1 MVLKGED
8 GEGFHKSSRSLN
20 FPSNVVS
27 FFSAWANFFAKTFR
41 ESWLFLSC
49 DEFVLLFWKRDYPC
63 CDISAEITPEL
74 EKVFKFCN
82 VKSNVKFAE
91 ALLFWK
97 QRSARKISEGSY
109 GEIYQFKHVDGTDRV
124 FKCVPVNG
132 QHPMSSYLE
141 YSSRNVSNRHS
152 LLEIRKYKFRNS
164 FHSICLV
171 RDHFPECLVRAWW
184 DYRSS
189 LERLKDPAE
198 HHQPDQYP
206 ESQLYLTIESSFC
219 GEPLTMRML
228 QNAWLGV
235 SIMSQITAAL
245 AVAEAAY
252 NFEHRDIHLGNI
264 LVRSTNAVSLK
275 YTIHN
280 HHFSIETVG
289 YHVFIIDFTLSR
301 IYCDQNVYCVGL
313 DEIARQSNENKE
325 VSDCIWLNH
334 KNIYKIMAEYSKR
347 EWDKYMPITNIIW
360 LKYMNENILDYL
372 QKNNPQFMKLVPPNN
387 EHNQMKAINLLRK
400 WNDCILQ
407 HKSAMDLLNNT
418 ILEITLLFAC
428 MNDTS

>member
-1 MVLKGED
+1 
-8 GEGFHKSSRSLN
+8 
-20 FPSNVVS
+20 
-27 FFSAWANFFAKTFR
+27 
-41 ESWLFLSC
+41 
-49 DEFVLLFWKRDYPC
+49 
-63 CDISAEITPEL
+63 
-74 EKVFKFCN
+74 
-82 VKSNVKFAE
+82 
-91 ALLFWK
+91 
-97 QRSARKISEGSY
+97 
-109 GEIYQFKHVDGTDRV
+109 
-124 FKCVPVNG
+124 
-132 QHPMSSYLE
+132 
-141 YSSRNVSNRHS
+141 
-152 LLEIRKYKFRNS
+152 
-164 FHSICLV
+164 
-171 RDHFPECLVRAWW
+171 
-184 DYRSS
+184 
-189 LERLKDPAE
+189 
-198 HHQPDQYP
+198 
-206 ESQLYLTIESSFC
+206 
-219 GEPLTMRML
+219 
-228 QNAWLGV
+228 
-235 SIMSQITAAL
+235 MSQITAAL

-275 YTIHN
+275 YTIHDR
-280 HHFSIETVG
+280 HFSIETVG

-400 WNDCILQ
+400 WNDSILQ

-418 ILEITLLFAC
+418 ILGDNPIIC
-428 MNDTS
+428 MYE